1 MGKFRGAVYV
11 YFAVSKVLGRPRP
24 IPFFCVA
31 LARNRVSSLLV
42 KSLTFYLNSLLIRKG
57 GNMVV
62 LQVLT
67 HNVVV
72 AREGKGEWVLVKKGI
87 GFGKK
92 KGDTVVATNLEKKY
106 RKIE

>member
-1 MGKFRGAVYV
+1 
-11 YFAVSKVLGRPRP
+11 
-24 IPFFCVA
+24 
-31 LARNRVSSLLV
+31 
-42 KSLTFYLNSLLIRKG
+42 
-57 GNMVV
+57 MVV

-106 RKIE
+106 RKME

>member
-1 MGKFRGAVYV
+1 M
-11 YFAVSKVLGRPRP
+11 SKVLGRPRP

-42 KSLTFYLNSLLIRKG
+42 KSLTFYLKSLLIRKG

-72 AREGKGEWVLVKKGI
+72 AREGKGEWVLVKK
-87 GFGKK
+87 
-92 KGDTVVATNLEKKY
+92 KGDTIVATNLEKKY

>member
-1 MGKFRGAVYV
+1 M
-11 YFAVSKVLGRPRP
+11 
-24 IPFFCVA
+24 
-31 LARNRVSSLLV
+31 SSLLV
-42 KSLTFYLNSLLIRKG
+42 KSLTFYLKSLLIRKG

-92 KGDTVVATNLEKKY
+92 KGDTIVATNLEKKY

>member
-11 YFAVSKVLGRPRP
+11 YFAMSKVLGRPRP
-24 IPFFCVA
+24 IPFFVLLW
-31 LARNRVSSLLV
+31 LAIEWAGLLV
-42 KSLTFYLNSLLIRKG
+42 KSLTFYLKSLLIRKG

>member
-1 MGKFRGAVYV
+1 
-11 YFAVSKVLGRPRP
+11 
-24 IPFFCVA
+24 
-31 LARNRVSSLLV
+31 
-42 KSLTFYLNSLLIRKG
+42 
-57 GNMVV
+57 MVV

-72 AREGKGEWVLVKKGI
+72 AREGK

>member
-1 MGKFRGAVYV
+1 MGNFRGVVYV
-11 YFAVSKVLGRPRP
+11 YFAMSKVLGRPRS

-31 LARNRVSSLLV
+31 LARNRVSRPLSEIADV
-42 KSLTFYLNSLLIRKG
+42 YLKSLLIRKG

>member
-1 MGKFRGAVYV
+1 MRYTFISLCQRYWADHARYL
-11 YFAVSKVLGRPRP
+11 FFVLLW
-24 IPFFCVA
+24 
-31 LARNRVSSLLV
+31 LAIERAGLLV